1 MTNMDRLIKTAQD
14 QVSLQRGQ
22 GISWSLLGDLRSSH
36 TVEQKGSYLEI
47 GCGHYKSPTQHCR
60 RSVAYFTLLG
70 NCIWQRLCA
79 AKLFMKSNDPDTS
92 WQVKDFNDVL
102 QKEVDQNLN
111 RLYDGVFHK
120 VGRSSKFPLHPDIF
134 WVRLFPRK
142 HHKPQVTNI
151 TSCWSTVTSS
161 STTWPTAWRRWTP

>member
-1 MTNMDRLIKTAQD
+1 MIL
-14 QVSLQRGQ
+14 
-22 GISWSLLGDLRSSH
+22 
-36 TVEQKGSYLEI
+36 
-47 GCGHYKSPTQHCR
+47 
-60 RSVAYFTLLG
+60 TL
-70 NCIWQRLCA
+70 
-79 AKLFMKSNDPDTS
+79 

-120 VGRSSKFPLHPDIF
+120 VRQSFHFILTFSDFS
-134 WVRLFPRK
+134 WRFPRK

-161 STTWPTAWRRWTP
+161 STT